1 MASTRPNRVS
11 VLIEKPNIGNSMK
24 VPTSETG
31 TASSGMSVAR
41 QPCRKT
47 KTTIITSA
55 ETIMN
60 GKVKVDV
67 PTWQPHQYRRTEPVA
82 IAAAGFLYL
91 MLLAHDTAL
100 IADTRQQG
108 LYHLRPYAVLPLF
121 GAIGWL
127 LARTALHPI
136 DRLAATA
143 ELGHCARANPQAQL
157 LASQPQALV
166 SFMGPQA
173 YMSPKVYPDLV
184 RVPTWS
190 YVAVHTRVEATLID
204 EPHAKDRLLK
214 QLIGDHEPPY
224 VAQWRG
230 LDIDYQQKM
239 LSGIVAFEL
248 RITDVQCKLKLNQHR
263 PESHAAMHAAYTQGT
278 PDEQALAEW
287 MVTLGMVPAQA
298 GHAERS

>member
-1 MASTRPNRVS
+1 MYLPPQFNPKDEAHALKVMRGYPFAS
-11 VLIEKPNIGNSMK
+11 LIS
-24 VPTSETG
+24 T
-31 TASSGMSVAR
+31 
-41 QPCRKT
+41 
-47 KTTIITSA
+47 
-55 ETIMN
+55 
-60 GKVKVDV
+60 DDD
-67 PTWQPHQYRRTEPVA
+67 
-82 IAAAGFLYL
+82 GFPFVT
-91 MLLAHDTAL
+91 H
-100 IADTRQQG
+100 
-108 LYHLRPYAVLPLF
+108 LPLH
-121 GAIGWL
+121 L
-127 LARTALHPI
+127 SQSRDPHVL
-136 DRLAATA
+136 
-143 ELGHCARANPQAQL
+143 LGHCAKANPHWRYLQTR
-157 LASQPQALV
+157 PQALV
-166 SFMGPQA
+166 TFMGPQA